1 MPEKIFQVV
10 IYDDEDT
17 KLREMAKATERSMSW
32 IIRKLI
38 NREYQAFVDQ
48 KTNPQTVNSAIER
61 G

>member
-10 IYDDEDT
+10 IYDAEDA

-38 NREYQAFVDQ
+38 NREYQAFRDQ
-48 KTNPQTVNSAIER
+48 KANLQPVNSTTER